1 MKVIFLLLVGNCFL
15 FITLYYFAL
24 RFIFGGLTNFWGT
37 GPFITEAVYFG
48 PLTALAL
55 IAIILFNGAF
65 YIGLQN
71 ALDILKKLYTK
82 SKLLLLLL
90 AVMFSICLAWNADV
104 ISGYVVQPYLKSE
117 LAQITW
123 NDWDKMSSGDKL
135 RIGQSY
141 YWEYKG
147 REYGLYDGS
156 DYVTLIESLRNN
168 YDTIDHAVFY
178 HFCEC

>member
-1 MKVIFLLLVGNCFL
+1 MGNC
-15 FITLYYFAL
+15 
-24 RFIFGGLTNFWGT
+24 
-37 GPFITEAVYFG
+37 PFITEAVYFG

-104 ISGYVVQPYLKSE
+104 ISGYVVQPYFKSE

-156 DYVTLIESLRNN
+156 NHYA
-168 YDTIDHAVFY
+168 TIMIP
-178 HFCEC
+178 